1 MNLRKKI
8 FLLIVIVT
16 IIFSL
21 IIKSPIS
28 LVPLIYIILSIIVSF
43 IYLLLI
49 KNSCRVVVDSNKK
62 KMFKRLSKEIYNV
75 KIINKS
81 ILIFPKVCFS
91 LQLENIDG
99 DIFKKYDY
107 NFMLNPREEKNL
119 EIEVEFPH
127 IGMYAV
133 KIVEVQIYGILDLFC
148 LKYKPKWKEEIFVT
162 PKIYPIEDFDI
173 DTRRAIF
180 PVNFTVPY
188 KIDGEIYDDIREYI
202 PGDPIKNIHW
212 KLSAHAN
219 EYMTRILTTDAVS
232 GVTIY
237 LDFCSKNSVN
247 VLERS
252 NLNDAIVEIAY
263 ALSLY
268 AIKNDRGVSLAYS
281 EDNNP
286 TFKVPN
292 SILDLREK
300 VYSLP
305 KVSVEEIYP
314 IELLV
319 SQYGN
324 SNSSLDNMFVIT
336 NNISVELIS
345 ILTNFLD
352 KGKRPILC
360 LVEDE
365 LKKSVSEEMK
375 KMLKDSSIEYYI
387 AKSAKD
393 FINSLGG
400 ALDVKDK

>member
-8 FLLIVIVT
+8 FILIIIVT
-16 IIFSL
+16 IILSF

-28 LVPLIYIILSIIVSF
+28 IVPLIYIILSIIVSF
-43 IYLLLI
+43 IYLSLI
-49 KNSCRVVVDSNKK
+49 KNSCKVIVDSSKE
-62 KMFKRLSKEIYNV
+62 KMFKRLSREIYNI
-75 KIINKS
+75 KIINKN

-99 DIFKKYDY
+99 DIFKEYDY
-107 NFMLNPREEKNL
+107 NFMLNPREQKNL

-148 LKYKPKWKEEIFVT
+148 FKYKPKWKKEIFVT
-162 PKIYPIEDFDI
+162 PKIYDIEDFDI

-180 PVNFTVPY
+180 PVDFTVPY
-188 KIDGEIYDDIREYI
+188 KINGEIYDDIREYM

-237 LDFCSKNSVN
+237 LDFCSKNN
-247 VLERS
+247 LDVLKRAI
-252 NLNDAIVEIAY
+252 LNDAIVEITY
-263 ALSLY
+263 AISLY
-268 AIKNDRGVSLAYS
+268 AIKSNRGVNLVYS
-281 EDNNP
+281 DDNTP
-286 TFKVPN
+286 TFEVPS

-300 VYSLP
+300 VYKLP
-305 KVSVEEIYP
+305 RVSVEETYP
-314 IELLV
+314 IELLI
-319 SQYGN
+319 SEYGN

-336 NNISVELIS
+336 NNISIELIS
-345 ILTNFLD
+345 ILINFLD
-352 KGKRPILC
+352 RGKRPILC
-360 LVEDE
+360 LVEDD
-365 LKKSVSEEMK
+365 LKKSISEEIK
-375 KMLKDSSIEYYI
+375 KMLKDSNIEYYI
-387 AKSAKD
+387 VNSAKD

-400 ALDVKDK
+400 GLDVKDK